1 MDLGRLGQ
9 RIKQQR
15 EKRQLRQA
23 DIASALRLTAQAV
36 SKWERGENAPD
47 IAVLVDL
54 ARLLGVS
61 VEWILTGRQEAPGT
75 FPAVVLCTSLN
86 GFAERAARVPPADLA
101 AWSNTIHYAV
111 TEAVLRFD
119 GVPVKCVGDGFLG
132 FFAGPDQADRAL
144 HAARQAKGL
153 FELPD
158 LVVVLHAGEIF
169 LGSAGH
175 PDYARTDIMGH
186 TVNTAFL
193 AMPFVAAHCPGGIGV
208 TQAFVDQLPPG
219 SAPVERGRAGIP
231 GLAEPLAIY
240 EVRIDRPAAGRRVA
254 RASPATD
261 RVARASRR

>member
-1 MDLGRLGQ
+1 MDLARLGQ

-47 IAVLVDL
+47 IAVLVGL

-61 VEWILTGRQEAPGT
+61 VEWILTGRDEASGT

-86 GFAERAARVPPADLA
+86 GFAQRAARMPPADLA
-101 AWSNTIHYAV
+101 SWSNTIHFTV

-132 FFAGPDQADRAL
+132 FFAGPDKADRAVS
-144 HAARQAKGL
+144 AARQAKGL

-158 LVVVLHAGEIF
+158 LVVVLHAGPIF

-175 PDYARTDIMGH
+175 PEYARTDIMGQ

-193 AMPFVAAHCPGGIGV
+193 AMPFVACHCPGGIGLTREV
-208 TQAFVDQLPPG
+208 AKELTTA
-219 SAPVERGRAGIP
+219 APLAERG
-231 GLAEPLAIY
+231 PLAVAGMAQPLMMY
-240 EVRIDRPAAGRRVA
+240 ELCPAGQ
-254 RASPATD
+254 D
-261 RVARASRR
+261 

>member
-1 MDLGRLGQ
+1 MDLGKLGQ

-15 EKRQLRQA
+15 ERRQLRQS
-23 DIASALRLTAQAV
+23 DIASALRLTSQAV

-47 IAVLVDL
+47 IAVLLDL

-86 GFAERAARVPPADLA
+86 GFAERAARMAPGDLA

-132 FFAGPDQADRAL
+132 FFAGPGKADRAL
-144 HAARQAKGL
+144 NAARQAKQL
-153 FELPD
+153 FEVPE
-158 LVVVLHAGEIF
+158 LVVVLHGGEIF

-175 PDYARTDIMGH
+175 PEYARTDIIGQ

-193 AMPFVAAHCPGGIGV
+193 TMPFVAAHCPGGIGLTGPVVEELSEGAAGAECGRV
-208 TQAFVDQLPPG
+208 TV
-219 SAPVERGRAGIP
+219 AGMSDA
-231 GLAEPLAIY
+231 LMIY
-240 EVRIDRPAAGRRVA
+240 EPRR
-254 RASPATD
+254 SE
-261 RVARASRR
+261 

>member
-1 MDLGRLGQ
+1 MDLGKLGQ

-15 EKRQLRQA
+15 ERRQLRQV
-23 DIASALRLTAQAV
+23 DIASALRLTSQAV

-47 IAVLVDL
+47 IAVLLDL

-86 GFAERAARVPPADLA
+86 GFAERAARMAPADLA

-132 FFAGPDQADRAL
+132 FFAGPGKADRAL
-144 HAARQAKGL
+144 NAARQAKQL
-153 FELPD
+153 FEMPD

-175 PDYARTDIMGH
+175 PDYARTDIIGQ

-193 AMPFVAAHCPGGIGV
+193 VMPFVAAHCRGGIGV
-208 TQAFVDQLPPG
+208 TRDVVEQLSDG
-219 SAPVERGRAGIP
+219 AECAERGPVAVAGVTEA
-231 GLAEPLAIY
+231 LTVYEP
-240 EVRIDRPAAGRRVA
+240 RRP
-254 RASPATD
+254 S
-261 RVARASRR
+261 

>member
-1 MDLGRLGQ
+1 MDLGKLGQ

-15 EKRQLRQA
+15 ERRQLRQV
-23 DIASALRLTAQAV
+23 DIASALRLTSQAV

-47 IAVLVDL
+47 IAVLLDL

-86 GFAERAARVPPADLA
+86 GFAERAARMAPADLA

-132 FFAGPDQADRAL
+132 FFAGPGKADRAL
-144 HAARQAKGL
+144 NAARQAKQL
-153 FELPD
+153 FEMPD

-175 PDYARTDIMGH
+175 PDYARTDIIGQ

-193 AMPFVAAHCPGGIGV
+193 AMPFVAAHCRGGIGV
-208 TQAFVDQLPPG
+208 TRDVVEQLSDG
-219 SAPVERGRAGIP
+219 AECAERGPVAVAGVTEA
-231 GLAEPLAIY
+231 LTVYEP
-240 EVRIDRPAAGRRVA
+240 RRP
-254 RASPATD
+254 S
-261 RVARASRR
+261 

>member
-1 MDLGRLGQ
+1 MDLGKLGQ

-15 EKRQLRQA
+15 ERRQLRQA
-23 DIASALRLTAQAV
+23 DIASALRLTSQAV

-47 IAVLVDL
+47 IAVLLDL

-86 GFAERAARVPPADLA
+86 GFADRAARMAPADLA

-132 FFAGPDQADRAL
+132 FFAGPGRADRAL
-144 HAARQAKGL
+144 SAARQAKGL
-153 FELPD
+153 FAVPD
-158 LVVVLHAGEIF
+158 LVVVLHAGEIY

-175 PDYARTDIMGH
+175 PDYARTDIIGQ

-193 AMPFVAAHCPGGIGV
+193 AMGFVAARCPGGIGMTRALLDELSV
-208 TQAFVDQLPPG
+208 EAEC
-219 SAPVERGRAGIP
+219 VERGRVQVAG
-231 GLAEPLAIY
+231 LNEALAIY
-240 EVRIDRPAAGRRVA
+240 EARR
-254 RASPATD
+254 D
-261 RVARASRR
+261 E

>member
-1 MDLGRLGQ
+1 MDLGKLGQ

-47 IAVLVDL
+47 IAVLMDL
-54 ARLLGVS
+54 ARLLGVT
-61 VEWILTGRQEAPGT
+61 VEWILTGRDEAPGT

-86 GFAERAARVPPADLA
+86 GFAERAARMAPAALA
-101 AWSNTIHYAV
+101 AWSNTIHYTV

-132 FFAGPDQADRAL
+132 FFAGPDKADRAL
-144 HAARQAKGL
+144 AAARQAKGL
-153 FELPD
+153 FDLPD

-175 PDYARTDIMGH
+175 PDYARTDIMGR

-193 AMPFVAAHCPGGIGV
+193 AMPFVAAHCPGGIGLS
-208 TQAFVDQLPPG
+208 QAVAAELAPG
-219 SAPVERGRAGIP
+219 HAPVERGRVAVAGE
-231 GLAEPLAIY
+231 AEPLAVY
-240 EVRIDRPAAGRRVA
+240 EPQPAA
-254 RASPATD
+254 
-261 RVARASRR
+261 